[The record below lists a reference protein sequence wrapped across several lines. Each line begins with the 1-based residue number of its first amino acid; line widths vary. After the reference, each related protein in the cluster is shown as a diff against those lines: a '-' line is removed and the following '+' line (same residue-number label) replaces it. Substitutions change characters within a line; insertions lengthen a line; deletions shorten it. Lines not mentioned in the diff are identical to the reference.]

1 VDGGVTVCAD
11 GYRAP
16 DTVSTA
22 SRRCPYAPRDAGAR
36 SWQRS
41 TDHRRIV
48 ERSSAR
54 SAQNLQGLRSKEEP
68 MDLIWIIV
76 IVLIVLALLGYFG
89 RGRFR

>member
-1 VDGGVTVCAD
+1 MGSGLRAD
-11 GYRAP
+11 IVRLRHCPGQAIG
-16 DTVSTA
+16 A
-22 SRRCPYAPRDAGAR
+22 SAHQQDAVG
-36 SWQRS
+36 
-41 TDHRRIV
+41 HRRIV
-48 ERSSAR
+48 ERSPAP